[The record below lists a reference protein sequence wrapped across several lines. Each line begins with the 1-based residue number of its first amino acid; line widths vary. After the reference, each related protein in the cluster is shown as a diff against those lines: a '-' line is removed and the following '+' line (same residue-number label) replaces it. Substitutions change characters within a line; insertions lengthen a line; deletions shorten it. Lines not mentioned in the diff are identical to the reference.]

1 MAGFTPFQFSS
12 RKLQFSTTGFLGKTV
27 NNLVGEQLN
36 TLLSWY
42 EMWINPQQLS
52 LKYSFQQSVQYT
64 AGSIVTFHYGR
75 TIMEMSVS
83 GVCGWIAIQ
92 SETSMLAN
100 LAMQGIMQQSM
111 KATKSFGD
119 NMLKKFKSSQLFMRN
134 YSTYTGKSVSFN
146 NSPRQFL
153 ERLQNLAN
161 EPMYFIDKE
170 GIEHY
175 NTKYIKIF
183 TKRYPEG
190 VICEGYFTSF
200 EIPESADDVQTINY
214 RFTFNVENIKPIGL
228 IERSLGMF
236 AGLGSGAGDL
246 IRSLGL

>member
-12 RKLQFSTTGFLGKTV
+12 RKLQYATTGFLGKTV

-36 TLLSWY
+36 ALLSWY
-42 EMWINPQQLS
+42 EMWINPQQLT
-52 LKYSFQQSVQYT
+52 LKYNFQQSVQYT
-64 AGSIVTFHYGR
+64 AGSVVTFHYGR
-75 TIMEMSVS
+75 TIMEMSVK

-92 SETSMLAN
+92 SETSILAN
-100 LAMQGIMQQSM
+100 LAMQGIMQGSL
-111 KATKSFGD
+111 KTSKSFARD
-119 NMLKKFKSSQLFMRN
+119 MKKRSAKGKTLMQN
-134 YSTYTGKSVSFN
+134 YSTYAGKSVSFN

-161 EPMYFIDKE
+161 ESMYFVDKE

-200 EIPESADDVQTINY
+200 EIPESSDDVQTINY
-214 RFTFNVENIKPIGL
+214 SFTFNVENIKPVGL